1 MTGDASGGSN
11 GFGGTAA
18 LVGVNAAD
26 GSYTVHPNS
35 LTDNISNI
43 DTEPGN
49 VNSVLGQWVYR
60 TDANSSNTNT
70 GNGVQGTTL
79 CNDPAPK
86 RLHQCRSS
94 KSTVHMLGNFQWLAC

>member
-18 LVGVNAAD
+18 LVGINAAD
-26 GSYTVHPNS
+26 GTYTVHPNS
-35 LTDNISNI
+35 LTDNIANI

-60 TDANSSNTNT
+60 TDASTSNTSI
-70 GNGVQGTTL
+70 GVQNTTL
-79 CNDPAPK
+79 HAMAQLPCEYSE
-86 RLHQCRSS
+86 L
-94 KSTVHMLGNFQWLAC
+94 VV